1 MGSIKGPPHQ
11 QFCSKGCPPFSAK
24 DEKTVTQSKAELF
37 MYYKDKADKQ
47 TSVSLGKKKQ
57 FHKCRKDPIAT
68 FPQDP
73 PPALLDLRRGL
84 QVRKAN
90 DTVNTV

>member
-1 MGSIKGPPHQ
+1 
-11 QFCSKGCPPFSAK
+11 
-24 DEKTVTQSKAELF
+24 

-73 PPALLDLRRGL
+73 PPVLLTQEGVTSA
-84 QVRKAN
+84 QGK
-90 DTVNTV
+90 